1 MKKRTRQEKQKA
13 NSTGRSYSAPKP
25 VWELLLVRQLQI
37 ILGEK
42 LFGPQA
48 KLRITPIAWFEPATS
63 MTSPAL
69 VARPRLPVDHLG
81 SPNYNSIN
89 SRCGEFSNT
98 VWGGEGEELCLTE
111 GALERFRSRIKEMSH
126 TKNRPINGCK
136 RGILAYVLMADGLI
150 CWCYSNA
157 TIRKLFKEATKSA
170 HWHNVSRQ
178 VSCIFASED
187 TLIIHKYLLLYVHFH

>member
-1 MKKRTRQEKQKA
+1 MAPKHNCSVKKGKKEIKMTIIMGEKGQDSKKQKA

-48 KLRITPIAWFEPATS
+48 RLRITPIAWFEPATS

-69 VARPRLPVDHLG
+69 VARPRLPVDHLE

-89 SRCGEFSNT
+89 SRCGEFLNT
-98 VWGGEGEELCLTE
+98 GLGGGGWGTLSDWGCIGV
-111 GALERFRSRIKEMSH
+111 FPV
-126 TKNRPINGCK
+126 KNKAGKWVIQRTD
-136 RGILAYVLMADGLI
+136 R
-150 CWCYSNA
+150 
-157 TIRKLFKEATKSA
+157 
-170 HWHNVSRQ
+170 
-178 VSCIFASED
+178 
-187 TLIIHKYLLLYVHFH
+187 